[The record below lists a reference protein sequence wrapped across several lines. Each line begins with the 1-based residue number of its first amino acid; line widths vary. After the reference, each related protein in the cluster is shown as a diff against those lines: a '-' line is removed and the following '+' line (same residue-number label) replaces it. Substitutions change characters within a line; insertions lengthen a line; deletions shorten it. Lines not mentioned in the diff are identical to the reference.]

1 MTVRMNE
8 KKSPFAEL
16 TQLGNEALNLLKTAS
31 RAAQSSDAIEKA
43 RGFVAEGVHE
53 VERAML
59 NVKSA
64 AEAEWKKASGKTNP
78 PNAPGPQEPS
88 AQDEATDE
96 RDLGGGI

>member
-1 MTVRMNE
+1 MND

-31 RAAQSSDAIEKA
+31 RAAQSSEAIEKA
-43 RGFVAEGVHE
+43 RGFVAEGVQE

-78 PNAPGPQEPS
+78 PPS
-88 AQDEATDE
+88 SSQDTQGTSAKDEATED

>member
-1 MTVRMNE
+1 MNE

-31 RAAQSSDAIEKA
+31 RAAQSSEAIEKA

-53 VERAML
+53 VERAVL

-78 PNAPGPQEPS
+78 PPS
-88 AQDEATDE
+88 TSQDTTGKEEATED